1 MKVNT
6 KNTSNITVT
15 RAHQFDDGSITF
27 DMEVNEVKIYGCRL
41 VDVKNGKFVS
51 FPSRKGKDGN
61 YYSYAFYKL
70 TNDDTA
76 NIVAQ
81 IEAM

>member
-1 MKVNT
+1 MNISKKT
-6 KNTSNITVT
+6 TSNITVT
-15 RAHQFDDGSITF
+15 RAHQFNDGSITF

-41 VDVKNGKFVS
+41 VDGKFVS
-51 FPSRKGKDGN
+51 FPSRRGKDGN
-61 YYSYAFYKL
+61 YYSHAFYKL

>member
-1 MKVNT
+1 MNT
-6 KNTSNITVT
+6 SKKTSNITVT
-15 RAHQFDDGSITF
+15 RAHQFDDGAITF
-27 DMEVNEVKIYGCRL
+27 DMEINEVKIYGCRL
-41 VDVKNGKFVS
+41 VDGKNGKFVS